1 MRMSK
6 HLKDKAF
13 KKIFVA
19 SDFHSLFLDK
29 RAFEVFLACYT
40 ENDAD
45 ELILNGDILDL
56 PMLMRAD
63 KQKIYGRGDV
73 PTFTFLEEV
82 EFTIENILEPLRKAK
97 KHCPILYK
105 IGNHESR
112 AINILRGNSPGLE
125 ELVEA
130 GIRKDRMRFE
140 SLLEL
145 DRLGIEL
152 SFGEE
157 GTGVDF
163 RRMRGTRAAILHGVK
178 TNANRLQA
186 NLRYYLCSGTSG
198 HTHKMSSA
206 EMPYYGGTFR
216 WVESGCLRTIHNVE
230 YMPHGAD
237 PGWQHGFVTIWQH
250 KDTGQTFVKGHEIS
264 NYRVEFHGEEYKA

>member
-1 MRMSK
+1 MPRSK
-6 HLKDKAF
+6 AKEKAF

-29 RAFEVFLACYT
+29 RAFEVFLACLS
-40 ENDAD
+40 ENEAD
-45 ELILNGDILDL
+45 EIILNGDVMDI

-63 KQKIYGRGDV
+63 KQKIIRTA
-73 PTFTFLEEV
+73 PSFSFLEEV
-82 EFTIENILEPLRKAK
+82 EFTIHEILEPIRKAHK
-97 KHCPILYK
+97 KTPIVYK
-105 IGNHESR
+105 VGNHEDR
-112 AINILRGNSPGLE
+112 AIRILRGNAPGLE
-125 ELVEA
+125 QLVEA

-152 SFGEE
+152 SMGEN

-163 RRMRGTRAAILHGVK
+163 RRMRGTRAAILHGAR
-178 TNANRLQA
+178 TSANRLKQ
-186 NLRYYLCSGTSG
+186 NLAYYLCSGTSG

-206 EMPYYGGTFR
+206 EFPYYGGTFR
-216 WVESGCLRTIHNVE
+216 WVESGCLRTIHNIE

-250 KDTGQTFVKGHEIS
+250 RDTGQTFVKGHEIS
-264 NYRVEFHGEEYKA
+264 NYKLEFHGQTYEA